1 MEELLRAGQRV
12 REYRVTQL
20 FERVRAGCAAA
31 DLHLPP
37 DAACVLN
44 HPSKEHDE
52 TCFSLATVRA
62 LHKKSP
68 KRLAVFDLLLRSGG
82 DPNYVFL
89 SGTTLFQLAVWADDL
104 VLVRRFMES
113 PALHMESTQDLQYPY
128 PVTPVM
134 RHMYA
139 FDIQCQFAAQFGAEY
154 FAAVIADDALE
165 FPALLLQVLSKEDR
179 RMLAGEARNV
189 GAAFNALLTVCSA
202 ARLPAELFQEIGQF
216 LLPLKARRGWAR
228 LLTFL

>member
-1 MEELLRAGQRV
+1 MEEIGQRA
-12 REYRVTQL
+12 RYRAAQL

-44 HPSKEHDE
+44 HPCEGDE

-89 SGTTLFQLAVWADDL
+89 TGTTLFQLAVWADDL

-128 PVTPVM
+128 PVTAVM

-139 FDIQCQFAAQFGAEY
+139 FDIQCEFAAQFGAEY
-154 FAAVIADDALE
+154 FAAVIADDVLE

-179 RMLAGEARNV
+179 RILAGEARNV
-189 GAAFNALLTVCSA
+189 GAAFNALLTVCA

-216 LLPLKARRGWAR
+216 LLPLKTRRGWAR
-228 LLTFL
+228 LLPLL